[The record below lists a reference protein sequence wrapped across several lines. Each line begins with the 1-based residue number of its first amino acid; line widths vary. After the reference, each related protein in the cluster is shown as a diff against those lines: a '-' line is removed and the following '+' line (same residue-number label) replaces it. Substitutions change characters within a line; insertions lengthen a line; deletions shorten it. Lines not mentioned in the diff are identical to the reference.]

1 MVYVL
6 LISFLDI
13 KGEGECLVP
22 LLKSFQILGANS
34 KVLLSLYF
42 GCCRERLCKC
52 VLLSGMS
59 VPRQMCARH
68 SLGPGAQALHPGDT
82 AGCHF
87 DEGDRAF
94 VLSMSSRGGL
104 PPEKGLKCGSPCA
117 ARKVSDA
124 EGTPE
129 AGGGQLC
136 WRDSCKPQ
144 RNGRTRHCLNDPP
157 SSFSWQKED
166 IQSAGGHG
174 QKASFVVPPPQSLG
188 STTSTSVPVLSPG

>member
-1 MVYVL
+1 
-6 LISFLDI
+6 
-13 KGEGECLVP
+13 
-22 LLKSFQILGANS
+22 
-34 KVLLSLYF
+34 
-42 GCCRERLCKC
+42 
-52 VLLSGMS
+52 
-59 VPRQMCARH
+59 MCARH

-129 AGGGQLC
+129 AGRGQSC
-136 WRDSCKPQ
+136 WRDSCKSQ

-174 QKASFVVPPPQSLG
+174 QKASFVVPPPPKVLAAPQALLCQCSPLVRVKVSTHCQQGLFCRKQRGNSQG
-188 STTSTSVPVLSPG
+188 SKHQVHQVQVLDHQEALW